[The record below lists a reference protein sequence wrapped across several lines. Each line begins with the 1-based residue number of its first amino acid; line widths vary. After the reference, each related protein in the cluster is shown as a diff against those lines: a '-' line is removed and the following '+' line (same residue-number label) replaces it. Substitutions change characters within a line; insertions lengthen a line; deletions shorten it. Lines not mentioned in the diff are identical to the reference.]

1 MNKILLL
8 AGAMVLFVSCKKD
21 WTCSCTL
28 NGSSV
33 GSTTIKDKTKSQA
46 KDECN
51 EGDVSTSLLGFSVVT
66 ECEID

>member
-1 MNKILLL
+1 
-8 AGAMVLFVSCKKD
+8 MVLFASCKKD

-28 NGSSV
+28 NGSSI

-51 EGDVSTSLLGFSVVT
+51 EGDASTVILSFPVTT

>member
-1 MNKILLL
+1 
-8 AGAMVLFVSCKKD
+8 MVLFASCKKD

-33 GSTTIKDKTKSQA
+33 GSTTIENKTKSQA

-51 EGDVSTSLLGFSVVT
+51 EGDASTSIFGVPIVT

>member
-1 MNKILLL
+1 
-8 AGAMVLFVSCKKD
+8 MVLFASCKKD

-28 NGSSV
+28 NGANLA
-33 GSTTIKDKTKSQA
+33 STTIENKTKSQA